1 MFKRLKKKIFW
12 IFWLLLVFYI
22 VAQLLWWTFLLLQI
36 YQDAN
41 RVNSDTKI
49 VMIIGESVV
58 FFLVLMVF
66 FYQVYRV
73 LKQEIILRRH
83 QNDFLLSMSHELKTP
98 LSVVQLG
105 LETLFK
111 RKNLDE
117 KIRENLIISIL
128 KEHKKFQKLI
138 QNILTAAKIEQ
149 KYQPKDF
156 IQPKKLNL
164 SEFCQRWVNQYN
176 QVVQGLENILLI
188 LSDIQEDIWII
199 GDEYSLE
206 SILYNLSENSV
217 QHNKPGIQI
226 QLKIYKDKNFAY
238 ILFQDDGKG
247 IIDAEKRKI
256 FKKFYKIFSEVNEN
270 IHGTGLGLYIVQQ
283 IIQAHGGQ
291 ISVSDNVPKG
301 TIFTIQIPLII

>member
-1 MFKRLKKKIFW
+1 M
-12 IFWLLLVFYI
+12 
-22 VAQLLWWTFLLLQI
+22 
-36 YQDAN
+36 
-41 RVNSDTKI
+41 
-49 VMIIGESVV
+49 
-58 FFLVLMVF
+58 
-66 FYQVYRV
+66 
-73 LKQEIILRRH
+73 
-83 QNDFLLSMSHELKTP
+83 
-98 LSVVQLG
+98 
-105 LETLFK
+105 
-111 RKNLDE
+111 DE

-270 IHGTGLGLYIVQQ
+270 IQGTGLGLYIVQQ